1 MANPAFSASSFDRKI
16 LENFSIFF
24 YYVSGFDEGL
34 DKKNNK
40 TLVVNKE
47 KWQLPL
53 QFPPKI
59 TKHERPFEI
68 RTLKFMGMEPFISF
82 KENDGQK
89 LTLEFTYIVEGGYWT
104 GARIS
109 TILKRLRSY
118 PMTFKADG
126 TFKNIRVEIPK
137 FWLFGGFDEMGK
149 YMAGEAN
156 APFVFENINI
166 SFTDTLI
173 ADRSGSSEDA
183 RSDSGVHYDKIFPL
197 RTNVAIG
204 LISSDSDSTAVSN
217 SVQAVVTYR
226 TPRPV
231 EWQ

>member
-1 MANPAFSASSFDRKI
+1 MANPAFSAVRFDRSILNNFTILFNYVSSFTKQKA
-16 LENFSIFF
+16 
-24 YYVSGFDEGL
+24 GL
-34 DKKNNK
+34 AGGAGPEELIVNIAKNYP
-40 TLVVNKE
+40 
-47 KWQLPL
+47 LPL

-59 TKHERPFEI
+59 TKHERPFAVNSQKN
-68 RTLKFMGMEPFISF
+68 LAKEPFVTF

-109 TILKRLRSY
+109 AILKKLRSY
-118 PMTFKADG
+118 PMTFAG
-126 TFKNIRVEIPK
+126 EGGFTNIRVLIPR
-137 FWLFGGFDEMGK
+137 FWLFGGYDEGGNYK
-149 YMAGEAN
+149 DQADI

-173 ADRSGSSEDA
+173 ADRGSS
-183 RSDSGVHYDKIFPL
+183 GVAYDKVFPL

-204 LISSDSDSTAVSN
+204 LLTCDSDLVEPGKAEADKPSE
-217 SVQAVVTYR
+217 YR